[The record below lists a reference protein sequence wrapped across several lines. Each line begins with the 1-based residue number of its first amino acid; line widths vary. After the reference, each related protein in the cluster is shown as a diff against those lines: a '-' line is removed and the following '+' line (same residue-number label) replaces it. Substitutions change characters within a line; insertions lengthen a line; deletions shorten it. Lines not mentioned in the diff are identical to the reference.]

1 MQKLVTT
8 QWMKRREKPGTYFTS
23 QFSALIKKKPTM
35 INNNS
40 GSNLAKV
47 KKLFTRVLFFT
58 AT

>member
-1 MQKLVTT
+1 
-8 QWMKRREKPGTYFTS
+8 
-23 QFSALIKKKPTM
+23 M

-58 AT
+58 QYDLHKPKKE